1 MAVCE
6 RHLNNS
12 QVLLKHGQPKPI
24 PGKGG
29 LSRAISEV
37 SNVFGQVYRSILASP
52 SGVFIFFIAL
62 PNRSGTL
69 ARLTSR
75 LAELNL
81 NLVLTYLYTV
91 SEDLAMALLIYE
103 AKDGLFEK
111 AVDELR
117 RGGAVVR
124 EAYEIKITKAV
135 T

>member
-1 MAVCE
+1 M
-6 RHLNNS
+6 L
-12 QVLLKHGQPKPI
+12 G
-24 PGKGG
+24 GGG
-29 LSRAISEV
+29 LCRAISEV
-37 SNVFGQVYRSILASP
+37 SNVFGQVYKSILASP
-52 SGVFIFFIAL
+52 SGVFMFLVAL

-117 RGGAVVR
+117 KGGATVR
-124 EAYEIKITKAV
+124 EAYEIKV
-135 T
+135 TRVLS

>member
-1 MAVCE
+1 M
-6 RHLNNS
+6 
-12 QVLLKHGQPKPI
+12 
-24 PGKGG
+24 
-29 LSRAISEV
+29 
-37 SNVFGQVYRSILASP
+37 ASP
-52 SGVFIFFIAL
+52 NGVFMFLVAL

-81 NLVLTYLYTV
+81 NLVTTYAYSV

-117 RGGAVVR
+117 KGGAVVR

>member
-1 MAVCE
+1 M
-6 RHLNNS
+6 L
-12 QVLLKHGQPKPI
+12 G
-24 PGKGG
+24 GGG
-29 LSRAISEV
+29 LCRAISEV
-37 SNVFGQVYRSILASP
+37 GNVFGQVYRSILASP
-52 SGVFIFFIAL
+52 SGVFMFLVAL

-81 NLVLTYLYTV
+81 NLVTTYAYSV

-117 RGGAVVR
+117 KGGAIVR

>member
-1 MAVCE
+1 M
-6 RHLNNS
+6 L
-12 QVLLKHGQPKPI
+12 G
-24 PGKGG
+24 GGG
-29 LSRAISEV
+29 LSRVVGEV

-117 RGGAVVR
+117 KGGATVR

>member
-1 MAVCE
+1 M
-6 RHLNNS
+6 L
-12 QVLLKHGQPKPI
+12 G
-24 PGKGG
+24 GGG
-29 LSRAISEV
+29 LSRVVGEV
-37 SNVFGQVYRSILASP
+37 SNVFGQVYKSILTSP
-52 SGVFIFFIAL
+52 SGVFMFLVAL

-81 NLVLTYLYTV
+81 NLVTTYAYAV
-91 SEDLAMALLIYE
+91 SEDLAMALLVYE

-111 AVDELR
+111 AIEELR
-117 RGGAVVR
+117 KEGAIVR

>member
-1 MAVCE
+1 M
-6 RHLNNS
+6 L
-12 QVLLKHGQPKPI
+12 G
-24 PGKGG
+24 GGG
-29 LSRAISEV
+29 LSRVVGEV
-37 SNVFGQVYRSILASP
+37 SNVFGQVYRSMLASP
-52 SGVFIFFIAL
+52 SGLFVFLIAL
-62 PNRSGTL
+62 PNKSGTL

-117 RGGAVVR
+117 KGGAVVR
-124 EAYEIKITKAV
+124 EAYEIKV
-135 T
+135 TRVLT

>member
-1 MAVCE
+1 ME
-6 RHLNNS
+6 
-12 QVLLKHGQPKPI
+12 PKSML
-24 PGKGG
+24 GGGG
-29 LSRAISEV
+29 LSRVVGEV
-37 SNVFGQVYRSILASP
+37 SNVFGQVYKSILTSP
-52 SGVFIFFIAL
+52 SGLFVFLIAL

-111 AVDELR
+111 AIEELR
-117 RGGAVVR
+117 KGGATVR

>member
-1 MAVCE
+1 ME
-6 RHLNNS
+6 
-12 QVLLKHGQPKPI
+12 PI
-24 PGKGG
+24 SMLGGGG
-29 LSRAISEV
+29 LSRVVGEV
-37 SNVFGQVYRSILASP
+37 SNVFGQVYKSILVSP
-52 SGVFIFFIAL
+52 SGVFMFLVAL

-81 NLVLTYLYTV
+81 NLVTTYAYSV
-91 SEDLAMALLIYE
+91 SEDSAMALLIYE

-117 RGGAVVR
+117 KGGAVVR

>member
-1 MAVCE
+1 M
-6 RHLNNS
+6 L
-12 QVLLKHGQPKPI
+12 
-24 PGKGG
+24 GG
-29 LSRAISEV
+29 DSLSRVVGEV
-37 SNVFGQVYRSILASP
+37 SNAFAQVYKSILASP
-52 SGVFIFFIAL
+52 SGVFMFLVAL

-81 NLVLTYLYTV
+81 NLITTYAYSV
-91 SEDLAMALLIYE
+91 SEDLAMALLVYE

-111 AVDELR
+111 AIEELR
-117 RGGAVVR
+117 KGGAVVR

>member
-1 MAVCE
+1 M
-6 RHLNNS
+6 L
-12 QVLLKHGQPKPI
+12 G
-24 PGKGG
+24 GGG
-29 LSRAISEV
+29 LSRVVGEV

-52 SGVFIFFIAL
+52 NGVFMFLVAL

-81 NLVLTYLYTV
+81 ILTYLYTV
-91 SEDLAMALLIYE
+91 CEDLAMALLIYE

-117 RGGAVVR
+117 KGGAIVR